1 MSHSDKIHY
10 GLSNQTGAPYSRVSA
25 VTGATGIPSQM
36 RLVFL
41 VASATFLAEAFVMVM
56 LSFLPPLPIWLEAL
70 GDGLLLVLLL
80 SPVLYFGLYRV
91 LIQHISH
98 RQRVEQ
104 ELTKHRDRL
113 DELVAVRTAEISAIN
128 KQLKQEIAER
138 QLAEQA
144 LHESGKTYRL
154 LVENLQEGIWFIDK
168 DARTTFVNPRMA
180 EMLGYS
186 VDEMQGK
193 HLFAFMDER
202 GIEISRR
209 NLERRK
215 QGIKEQ
221 HDFEL
226 LRKNGE
232 RIYTSMETAPITDDQ
247 GNYIGALASVADITE
262 RRQTDEEL
270 QKRTHE
276 LGERIKEL
284 NCLYG
289 ISYLVEK
296 HGDSLEKIILG
307 TLDLIPPS
315 WQYPQITC
323 ARISMDA
330 REYTT
335 KNFKQTE
342 WKQTS
347 NIMVKG
353 ESIGFLEVCY
363 LEKRPEID
371 EGPFLKE
378 ERKLI
383 EAIASRLG
391 RVIERLKAEAEFQQE
406 SDVNAALSE
415 LYEPLISPSAKI
427 EDIALTVLDKAKRL
441 THSKHGYV
449 SSIDPVTGDNLSHTL
464 TEMLEGQCE
473 VSADQKIRFP
483 RGKDGRYGS
492 LWGHALNSLELFY
505 TNSPEKHDASAGVPE
520 GHIPIRCFLSVP
532 VMLGDELV
540 GQIALAN
547 KGEDYTQRDLEA
559 IERVGEFYA
568 LAIQRNRAEKA
579 LQDAKDEL
587 EKRVVERTKKLMLA
601 NMKLKKEIE
610 ERRFAEEKLL
620 QSKSTLQAVVDGI
633 SEPLV
638 LLDRNM
644 SVRMLNRAAADYYGL
659 AEYRDILDAK
669 CHQMLRAS
677 AAPCNGCEVPA
688 AISSGKSMVFE
699 RRGFMDPD
707 RLEQVFLYPV
717 KTGDGTSGDVL
728 LRISD
733 ITEQRMFEK
742 QIVQSEKM
750 ASLGVLVSSVAH
762 EINNP
767 INFISF
773 NIPILRDYVQ
783 ELLPIVDAY
792 AGEHPAFEICHL
804 PYPDFRED
812 IAKLLDN
819 IEHGSGRITDFV
831 SNLKDFSQVKD
842 KVKEDWIDLN
852 AVIGKVLSICRVQ
865 LKKSVKSLI
874 TKIPEN
880 PPRIWTDPNAL
891 EQILLNLLVNAAQA
905 AEKDGSR
912 VELSLE
918 IRDSWRDHT
927 IFEVSDNGSG
937 MDEKTLQKIFD
948 PFFTTKSGAGGTG
961 LGLYV
966 CHSLA
971 ESLGGRI
978 EVESQPGKGSTFRI
992 ILPDKDRRSEKRI

>member
-1 MSHSDKIHY
+1 
-10 GLSNQTGAPYSRVSA
+10 
-25 VTGATGIPSQM
+25 
-36 RLVFL
+36 
-41 VASATFLAEAFVMVM
+41 MVM
-56 LSFLPPLPIWLEAL
+56 LSFLPPLPIWLESL
-70 GDGLLLVLLL
+70 GDALLLVVLL
-80 SPVLYFGLYRV
+80 SPVLYFGLYRI
-91 LIQHISH
+91 LIQHIAH
-98 RQRVEQ
+98 RQRVEG
-104 ELTKHRDRL
+104 ELAKHHDRL
-113 DELVAVRTAEISAIN
+113 DNLVAARTAEISTIN

-138 QLAEQA
+138 KHAAQA
-144 LHESGKTYRL
+144 LHDSAETYQL

-180 EMLGYS
+180 EMLGYT
-186 VDEMQGK
+186 VEEMQGK
-193 HLFAFMDER
+193 HLFSFMDER
-202 GIEISRR
+202 GVEISKR

-232 RIYTSMETAPITDDQ
+232 RVYTSMETAPITDDQ

-262 RRQTDEEL
+262 RRQTEEEL

-276 LGERIKEL
+276 LGERVKKL
-284 NCLYG
+284 NCLYSLSHLVEDHG
-289 ISYLVEK
+289 IS
-296 HGDSLEKIILG
+296 LEEILQG
-307 TLDLIPPS
+307 TVDLIPS
-315 WQYPQITC
+315 AWQYPEITC
-323 ARISMDA
+323 AGISLDDL
-330 REYTT
+330 EFKTE
-335 KNFKQTE
+335 NFKETR

-347 NIMVKG
+347 KIMLKG
-353 ESIGFLEVCY
+353 ESIGNLEINY
-363 LEKRPEID
+363 LEERAKID

-378 ERKLI
+378 ERSLI
-383 EAIASRLG
+383 NEVASRLG
-391 RVIERLKAEAEFQQE
+391 RIIERLQAEEKLKREAKLT
-406 SDVNAALSE
+406 AALSE
-415 LYEPLISPSAKI
+415 LYEPLISPSASI
-427 EDIALTVLDKAKRL
+427 EDIAYTVLEKAKSL
-441 THSKHGYV
+441 TESEHGYV
-449 SSIDPVTGDNLSHTL
+449 SSIDSATGAMDVHTHTAMLKNQCRVTGENRRLVFHP
-464 TEMLEGQCE
+464 E
-473 VSADQKIRFP
+473 
-483 RGKDGRYGS
+483 KDGHYPS
-492 LWGHALNSLELFY
+492 LWGHSLNTLEAFY
-505 TNSPEKHDASAGVPE
+505 TNSPPTHETSTGVPK
-520 GHIPIRCFLSVP
+520 GHIPIDRFLSTP
-532 VMLGDELV
+532 VMLGKALV
-540 GQIALAN
+540 GQISVTN
-547 KGEDYTQRDLEA
+547 KAQDYTEKDLEA
-559 IERVGEFYA
+559 INRLAWFYA

-699 RRGFMDPD
+699 RRGFMDND
-707 RLEQVFLYPV
+707 RLEKVFLYPV
-717 KTGDGTSGDVL
+717 NTRDGRSGDVL

-804 PYPDFRED
+804 PYRDFRED
-812 IAKLLDN
+812 ISKLLDN

-905 AEKDGSR
+905 SEKEGSR